1 MILEMDSETYS
12 NHMVFE
18 NGKKVIYVVVLREIY
33 GILVVLLLFYKGFCR
48 DLERIGFELYTYDPC
63 VSNRIKVG
71 KQNTV
76 RFHVDNFMTTHLN
89 PNINDKFKEWMDQKY
104 GKHFEVTIN
113 IDKIHEYCGITYYF

>member
-1 MILEMDSETYS
+1 
-12 NHMVFE
+12 MVFE

-89 PNINDKFKEWMDQKY
+89 PNINDKFKEGMNRNY
-104 GKHFEVTIN
+104 GKHGKVKSNVVKVHKYPGMIFYLQKKER
-113 IDKIHEYCGITYYF
+113 